1 MTVVKQVAFSCV
13 NPRGGRAISIII
25 LEWKVLHVENI
36 WIWVRRGVLIFG
48 VLLSFFAVIECIR
61 AYQTLHNLHFVAGYL
76 FLGVLCVGGSWLIW
90 WLVMTIWFRPVV
102 LVGPPIR
109 DAKTPSS
116 HGALTLWQVSNTIYG
131 KTAT

>member
-1 MTVVKQVAFSCV
+1 MGSTRGADIRCTSVVFCCYQ
-13 NPRGGRAISIII
+13 
-25 LEWKVLHVENI
+25 
-36 WIWVRRGVLIFG
+36 
-48 VLLSFFAVIECIR
+48 CIR

-76 FLGVLCVGGSWLIW
+76 FLDVLCVGGSWLIW